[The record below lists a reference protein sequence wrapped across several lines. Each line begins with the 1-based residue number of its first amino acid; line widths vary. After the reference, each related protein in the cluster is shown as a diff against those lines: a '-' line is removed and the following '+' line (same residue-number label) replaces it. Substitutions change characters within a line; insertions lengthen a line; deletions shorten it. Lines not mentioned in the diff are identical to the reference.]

1 MFLAMGMAALCFN
14 ATAKPKPLPM
24 PLADELPVE
33 VVMAQHELEV
43 DVPET
48 ASAMGGQ
55 FGLIGALIGSAVQ
68 NSQVKK
74 AEERAV
80 PIRDQ
85 LLAYRF
91 SERVEAALR
100 AKLAS
105 EGLSPHPSIKVIQT
119 RWDAADAQ
127 ADTKDMPLHA
137 LVIVPRY
144 SVDAAFNTL
153 SVSLNTQ
160 LVDRTIKSN
169 GKVKTKYLFTRNYA
183 FRFPLQGAI
192 SEENPQRW
200 AGMGPARLATL
211 LDQGVEQATDML
223 VYDFSPAGRAEWEQ
237 KIKRETATVK
247 GISYPGRAVRQG
259 EDWVWVRAGNAMI
272 VATLQGYQPV
282 DPAAPV
288 VAAQETHAAPAPVA
302 AAQEA
307 NATAA
312 ATQVAAETVA
322 PATAASA
329 AAPATAP
336 DVGPAPASEASAG
349 GQ

>member
-1 MFLAMGMAALCFN
+1 MLLAMGMAALCFN
-14 ATAKPKPLPM
+14 ASAKPKPLPM

-43 DVPET
+43 DVPAT

-74 AEERAV
+74 AEERVV

-91 SERVEAALR
+91 NERVEAALR

-105 EGLSPHPSIKVIQT
+105 EGISPRPSIKVMQT
-119 RWDAADAQ
+119 RWDAADARANTQ
-127 ADTKDMPLHA
+127 DMPLHA

-153 SVSLNTQ
+153 SVSLSTQ

-169 GKVKTKYLFTRNYA
+169 GKVKTKYLFARSYA
-183 FRFPLQGAI
+183 FRFPLQGAV

-200 AGMGPARLATL
+200 AGMGPARLAAL

-223 VYDFSPAGRAEWEQ
+223 VYDFSATGRAEWGQ

-247 GISYPGRAVRQG
+247 GASYPGRAVRQG
-259 EDWVWVRAGNAMI
+259 EGWVWARTGNSMI
-272 VATLQGYQPV
+272 VSTLQGYQPV

-288 VAAQETHAAPAPVA
+288 VAAQE
-302 AAQEA
+302 A
-307 NATAA
+307 NATTAPA
-312 ATQVAAETVA
+312 QVAGATPATVA
-322 PATAASA
+322 PAEAASPAPA
-329 AAPATAP
+329 AAPTATQ
-336 DVGPAPASEASAG
+336 ASEASAD